1 MNSFIGLDLA
11 NVTGG
16 ILNID
21 MLLEGNNFL
30 CFALDIV
37 KTFTPNSLSPLF
49 ATLEVPLGLVMDAI
63 SAPILSLACPAFAD
77 MMMDGKPLWEG
88 LLGQFPGA
96 AKSGSAL

>member
-1 MNSFIGLDLA
+1 MNSFVGLDLT

-16 ILNID
+16 ILSAER
-21 MLLEGNNFL
+21 LVEGNNL
-30 CFALDIV
+30 MCFVLEIV

-96 AKSGSAL
+96 DRSGSAM

>member
-1 MNSFIGLDLA
+1 MGLNIA

-16 ILNID
+16 VLNVER
-21 MLLEGNNFL
+21 LLEGNNL
-30 CFALDIV
+30 MCFVLEIL

-49 ATLEVPLGLVMDAI
+49 ATLEIPLSLVMDAI

-77 MMMDGKPLWEG
+77 MTMDGKPLWEG

-96 AKSGSAL
+96 SSSSCAL